1 MKSIAKKK
9 KKSKEKLKKERKQAT
24 IMMKLIGFVITVGFV
39 AVIVNLSYII
49 FVKGNSYKKA
59 AYSQQTK
66 SQIISSNRGT
76 IYDVNGEPLA
86 VSVSVDTVSINPNK
100 VKYGN
105 GKNVAPEDLARNF
118 F

>member
-1 MKSIAKKK
+1 
-9 KKSKEKLKKERKQAT
+9 
-24 IMMKLIGFVITVGFV
+24 MMKLIGFVITVGFV